1 LPDAEAADAGTGP
14 ETKPI
19 DPASISGLIEVQG
32 EDQQLASE
40 LLGSDVADPAGE
52 AVGEISDLI
61 LDPERRLVGVVISTG
76 GFLGIGEHTVGVE
89 MAQVRPDAEGN
100 LYTID
105 WTRAEIEA
113 VPGFTTLAEQEA
125 EREAEALRQQQLD
138 QQQAPIGTNQM
149 Q

>member
-1 LPDAEAADAGTGP
+1 
-14 ETKPI
+14 
-19 DPASISGLIEVQG
+19 
-32 EDQQLASE
+32 
-40 LLGSDVADPAGE
+40 
-52 AVGEISDLI
+52 
-61 LDPERRLVGVVISTG
+61 
-76 GFLGIGEHTVGVE
+76 